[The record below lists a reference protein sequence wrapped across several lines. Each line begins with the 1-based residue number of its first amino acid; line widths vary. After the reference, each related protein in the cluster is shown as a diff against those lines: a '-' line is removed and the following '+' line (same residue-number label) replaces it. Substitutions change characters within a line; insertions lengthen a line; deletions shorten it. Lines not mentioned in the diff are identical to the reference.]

1 MKNFLTGLK
10 NSVTTKRVVT
20 GSIALMVA
28 GSASAALPAEAQAA
42 IDAISLFVTDL
53 FSAVWPIATAIIVGF
68 VGIKLVKKGA
78 NKAT

>member
-10 NSVTTKRVVT
+10 NAVTPKRVAA

-28 GSASAALPAEAQAA
+28 GSASAALPADAQAA
-42 IDAISLFVTDL
+42 VDAIALFVTDL
-53 FSAVWPIATAIIVGF
+53 LTAIWPVATALLVGF
-68 VGIKLVKKGA
+68 IGIKLVKKGA